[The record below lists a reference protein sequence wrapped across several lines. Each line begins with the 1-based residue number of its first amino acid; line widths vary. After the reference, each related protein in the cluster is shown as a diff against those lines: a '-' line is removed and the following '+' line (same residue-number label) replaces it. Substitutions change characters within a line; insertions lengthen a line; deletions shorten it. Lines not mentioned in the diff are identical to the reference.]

1 MPEGVGYPSGT
12 VNPPGVGL
20 TINYL
25 GKGYWGGWS
34 GLKQPNN
41 NNVDAFNFR
50 SPNKGLI
57 VEMGWFINF
66 DDVSSSKALELS
78 VSLNGITVI
87 LVRGE
92 MTGNADYPDS
102 FPFAIPSFL
111 IPGQSEVIVEVG
123 TDETSAVANYVTLVG
138 KEL

>member
-1 MPEGVGYPSGT
+1 MAKKNIAT
-12 VNPPGVGL
+12 F
-20 TINYL
+20 L
-25 GKGYWGGWS
+25 GPQLGISYMGSDTWGGWS

-41 NNVDAFNFR
+41 NTVEAFNFH

-57 VEMGWFINF
+57 VDMGWFINF

-78 VSLNGITVI
+78 VSLNGTTVI

-102 FPFAIPSFL
+102 FPFVIPSFI
-111 IPGQSEVIVEVG
+111 IPPESEVIVEVG

-138 KEL
+138 KQI